1 MVATTRRSPDTGTS
15 VSASWAWTTASRVL
29 PQRWKP
35 TPAVCRRLAV
45 LMRVSAGLD
54 AGRVGLALVVPALA
68 LTSSGGLSIMPVE
81 VTQMSTPANPQD
93 NPQSGPQNDRLMLTW
108 LGRFRAIQS
117 LEGTSEWLA
126 AALETLMERDP
137 EDARADTEILW
148 RLSAIRADEVMADTM
163 DILSEVGL

>member
-1 MVATTRRSPDTGTS
+1 
-15 VSASWAWTTASRVL
+15 
-29 PQRWKP
+29 
-35 TPAVCRRLAV
+35 
-45 LMRVSAGLD
+45 MRVSAGLD

-68 LTSSGGLSIMPVE
+68 LTSSGGLSIIPVE
-81 VTQMSTPANPQD
+81 VTQMSTPDNPQD
-93 NPQSGPQNDRLMLTW
+93 NPQNDRLMLTW

>member
-15 VSASWAWTTASRVL
+15 VSASWSWTTASRVL

-81 VTQMSTPANPQD
+81 VTQMSTPDNPQD
-93 NPQSGPQNDRLMLTW
+93 NPQNDRLMLTW